1 MTNLFN
7 KTREFVRESFDND
20 EAQMLH
26 FDRTVYWL
34 KELRPAADEAFLIS
48 AIAHDIERAF
58 REDKS
63 GFDNIRE
70 SFKDEEW
77 LLKHSNRGAEILE
90 KFLKEQGA
98 GEGTIE
104 GVKHLVSKHETGG
117 DEEQNLL
124 KDADSLSFV
133 ENNAPIFFSR
143 IDKLGYN
150 RVKEKFDWMYNRISS
165 AKAKEL
171 AKPFY
176 DKIALEL
183 EEYK

>member
-1 MTNLFN
+1 M
-7 KTREFVRESFDND
+7 RESFDND

-34 KELRPAADEAFLIS
+34 KKLRPTADEAFLIS

-63 GFDNIRE
+63 GFDNRG
-70 SFKDEEW
+70 SFKDEKW
-77 LLKHSNRGAEILE
+77 LLMHSNKGAEILE

-98 GEGTIE
+98 KEGIIE
-104 GVKHLVSKHETGG
+104 RVKHLVLGHETGG

-133 ENNAPIFFSR
+133 ENNAPIFFLR
-143 IDKLGYN
+143 IDKLGYD

-176 DKIALEL
+176 DKIVLEL
-183 EEYK
+183 EKYK